1 MKNMIYIF
9 RRLPKMQIVLLSKYI
24 DEYNFRQ
31 DWHDKFNEYLNNLN
45 EEEKMNI
52 NKIKARIILE

>member
-1 MKNMIYIF
+1 
-9 RRLPKMQIVLLSKYI
+9 MQIVLLSKYI